1 MNIKE
6 IIQVRDK
13 VTKLKCLL
21 QIKIQM
27 PVTLQVNLD
36 KIPVC
41 LSALV
46 TAGGIPELVP
56 ALGP

>member
-1 MNIKE
+1 
-6 IIQVRDK
+6 
-13 VTKLKCLL
+13 
-21 QIKIQM
+21 M
-27 PVTLQVNLD
+27 PITIQVNLD
-36 KIPVC
+36 KLPVC

>member
-6 IIQVRDK
+6 IIHLYK
-13 VTKLKCLL
+13 SKYE
-21 QIKIQM
+21 M
-27 PVTLQVNLD
+27 PITLQVNLD
-36 KIPVC
+36 KLPVC

-56 ALGP
+56 APGP